1 MDRGVSRRKSGERQ
15 REQVQTGINQI
26 LKRAGKNQNRG
37 EDGSVDISKDEEMK
51 GTDKERLV
59 AFNDIQTDRQ
69 TEPDGRR

>member
-1 MDRGVSRRKSGERQ
+1 M
-15 REQVQTGINQI
+15 
-26 LKRAGKNQNRG
+26 
-37 EDGSVDISKDEEMK
+37 GSVDISKDEEMK